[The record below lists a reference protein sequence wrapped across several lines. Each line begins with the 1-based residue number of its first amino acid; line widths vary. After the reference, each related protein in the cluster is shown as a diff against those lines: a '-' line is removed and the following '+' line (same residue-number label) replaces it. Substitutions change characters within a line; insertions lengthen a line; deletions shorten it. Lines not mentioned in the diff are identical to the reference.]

1 MSNIKDLA
9 KIVADRYDM
18 HQQDA
23 EKFMDDMFSLI
34 RSALIND
41 EQVKIK
47 GLGTFKVQ
55 TVKERASV
63 NVNTGEKVMIN
74 SHDRISFTP
83 DATMR
88 DSVNKPFAHFVTVPL
103 NEGVVFDDM
112 DDMSKV
118 ADSTEHKGRNLKSDG
133 YDILEHSAETTVT
146 ANTDTG
152 VNTDTGINTGQED
165 IVETVSSELQPAA
178 SLKRA
183 VQEDIVETVASER
196 QPAASL
202 KRAVQEDIVET
213 VATPVYNASNVA
225 AHEAGTAVPKA
236 DQHERKAV
244 MQMVQ
249 DDENRVDNSEQDEIG
264 NDMPEQSAG
273 KLNVMAIDTA
283 EDSISGEENKEPAI
297 VSLSEP
303 EEYKTNDNQTEENTT
318 AMSDEKNL
326 NPSVAEDNDH
336 SFLISLLLGLAVFVV
351 GVIVGRATADITMQD
366 VKAYLGLKPEVK
378 VHVIYKRLPAPSPEK
393 KDSTAGKKDVPT
405 AENKKVA
412 PAAVGKTDKKTIKV
426 ADTEKKPVEKKA
438 ADKPMANENYNKD
451 PRVRTGAY
459 IITGVQQTVTAA
471 EGETVAS
478 ISKRYLGPGMECYV
492 EALNGKTISAGQKV
506 KIPALKLKKKVSR
519 Q

>member
-118 ADSTEHKGRNLKSDG
+118 ADSTEPKGRNIKSDG
-133 YDILEHSAETTVT
+133 YDLLEHSAETTVK

-183 VQEDIVETVASER
+183 VQEDIVETVA
-196 QPAASL
+196 
-202 KRAVQEDIVET
+202 
-213 VATPVYNASNVA
+213 TPVYNASNVA
-225 AHEAGTAVPKA
+225 AHEAGTAIPKA

-273 KLNVMAIDTA
+273 KLNFMAIDTA
-283 EDSISGEENKEPAI
+283 EDSTSGKENQEPAI

-426 ADTEKKPVEKKA
+426 ADTEKKPIEKKA

>member
-146 ANTDTG
+146 ANTDTE
-152 VNTDTGINTGQED
+152 VNTDTGTNTG
-165 IVETVSSELQPAA
+165 
-178 SLKRA
+178 
-183 VQEDIVETVASER
+183 QEDIVETVASER

-202 KRAVQEDIVET
+202 KRAGQEDNVET
-213 VATPVYNASNVA
+213 VATPVDNVSNVA
-225 AHEAGTAVPKA
+225 THEVETAIPKA

>member
-23 EKFMDDMFSLI
+23 EKFMEDMFSLI

-165 IVETVSSELQPAA
+165 IVETLS
-178 SLKRA
+178 
-183 VQEDIVETVASER
+183 SER

-213 VATPVYNASNVA
+213 VATPVDNASNVA
-225 AHEAGTAVPKA
+225 AHEAETAIPKA

-249 DDENRVDNSEQDEIG
+249 DDETRVDNSEQVEVG

-283 EDSISGEENKEPAI
+283 EDSIFGEENKEPAI

-426 ADTEKKPVEKKA
+426 PDTEKKPVEKKA

>member
-165 IVETVSSELQPAA
+165 IVETLSSELQPAA

-183 VQEDIVETVASER
+183 VQEDIVETVA
-196 QPAASL
+196 
-202 KRAVQEDIVET
+202 
-213 VATPVYNASNVA
+213 TPVDNASNVA
-225 AHEAGTAVPKA
+225 AHEAGTAIPKA

-405 AENKKVA
+405 AENKNVA

>member
-183 VQEDIVETVASER
+183 VQEDIVER
-196 QPAASL
+196 
-202 KRAVQEDIVET
+202 
-213 VATPVYNASNVA
+213 VATPVDNASNVA
-225 AHEAGTAVPKA
+225 AHEAETAIPKA

-393 KDSTAGKKDVPT
+393 KDSTAGKKDVPA

-412 PAAVGKTDKKTIKV
+412 PAAVGKTDKNTIKV

>member
-118 ADSTEHKGRNLKSDG
+118 ADSTEPKGRNIKSDG
-133 YDILEHSAETTVT
+133 YDLLEHSAETTVK

-183 VQEDIVETVASER
+183 VQEDIVETVA
-196 QPAASL
+196 
-202 KRAVQEDIVET
+202 
-213 VATPVYNASNVA
+213 TPVDNASNVA
-225 AHEAGTAVPKA
+225 AHEAETAIPKA

-273 KLNVMAIDTA
+273 KLNFMAIDTA
-283 EDSISGEENKEPAI
+283 EDSTSGKENQEPAI

>member
-118 ADSTEHKGRNLKSDG
+118 ADSTEHKGRNIKSDG
-133 YDILEHSAETTVT
+133 YDLLEHSAETTVK

-165 IVETVSSELQPAA
+165 IVETVSSE
-178 SLKRA
+178 
-183 VQEDIVETVASER
+183 R

-213 VATPVYNASNVA
+213 VATPVDNASNVA
-225 AHEAGTAVPKA
+225 AHEAGTAIPKA

>member
-146 ANTDTG
+146 ANTDSG

-165 IVETVSSELQPAA
+165 IVETLSSELQPAA

-183 VQEDIVETVASER
+183 VQEDIVETVA
-196 QPAASL
+196 
-202 KRAVQEDIVET
+202 
-213 VATPVYNASNVA
+213 TPVDNASNVA
-225 AHEAGTAVPKA
+225 AHEAETAIPKA

>member
-118 ADSTEHKGRNLKSDG
+118 TDSTEHKGRNLKSDG

-165 IVETVSSELQPAA
+165 IVETLSSELQPAA

-183 VQEDIVETVASER
+183 VQEDIVETVA
-196 QPAASL
+196 
-202 KRAVQEDIVET
+202 
-213 VATPVYNASNVA
+213 TPVDNASNVA
-225 AHEAGTAVPKA
+225 AHEAETAIPKA

>member
-112 DDMSKV
+112 DDTSKV

-152 VNTDTGINTGQED
+152 VNTDIGINTGQED

-183 VQEDIVETVASER
+183 VQEDS
-196 QPAASL
+196 
-202 KRAVQEDIVET
+202 VET
-213 VATPVYNASNVA
+213 VATPVDNASNVA
-225 AHEAGTAVPKA
+225 AHEAGTAIPKA
-236 DQHERKAV
+236 GQHERKAV

>member
-133 YDILEHSAETTVT
+133 YDILEHSAETTAT
-146 ANTDTG
+146 A
-152 VNTDTGINTGQED
+152 NTDTGINTGQED
-165 IVETVSSELQPAA
+165 IVE
-178 SLKRA
+178 
-183 VQEDIVETVASER
+183 IVASER

-202 KRAVQEDIVET
+202 KKAVQEDIVET
-213 VATPVYNASNVA
+213 VATHVDNASNVA
-225 AHEAGTAVPKA
+225 AHEAETAIPKA

-283 EDSISGEENKEPAI
+283 EDSISGEENIEPTI

>member
-118 ADSTEHKGRNLKSDG
+118 ADSTEPKGRNLKSDG

-165 IVETVSSELQPAA
+165 IVETLSSELQPAA

-183 VQEDIVETVASER
+183 VQEDIVETVA
-196 QPAASL
+196 
-202 KRAVQEDIVET
+202 
-213 VATPVYNASNVA
+213 TPVDNASNVA
-225 AHEAGTAVPKA
+225 AHEAETAIPKA

-249 DDENRVDNSEQDEIG
+249 DDENRVDNSEQDEIV

-303 EEYKTNDNQTEENTT
+303 EEYRTNDNQTEENTT

-405 AENKKVA
+405 AENKNVA

>member
-165 IVETVSSELQPAA
+165 IVETLSSELQPAA

-183 VQEDIVETVASER
+183 VQEDIVETVAT
-196 QPAASL
+196 L
-202 KRAVQEDIVET
+202 VD
-213 VATPVYNASNVA
+213 NASIVA
-225 AHEAGTAVPKA
+225 AHEAETAIPKA

-283 EDSISGEENKEPAI
+283 EDSISGKENQEPAI

>member
-118 ADSTEHKGRNLKSDG
+118 ADSTEPKGRNLKSDG

-165 IVETVSSELQPAA
+165 IVETLSSELQPAA
-178 SLKRA
+178 SLK
-183 VQEDIVETVASER
+183 
-196 QPAASL
+196 
-202 KRAVQEDIVET
+202 KAVQEDIVET
-213 VATPVYNASNVA
+213 VATPVDNASNVA
-225 AHEAGTAVPKA
+225 AHEAETAIPKA

-249 DDENRVDNSEQDEIG
+249 DDENRVDNSEQDEIV

>member
-118 ADSTEHKGRNLKSDG
+118 ADSTEPKGRNLKSDG

-152 VNTDTGINTGQED
+152 VNTDTDTGINTG
-165 IVETVSSELQPAA
+165 
-178 SLKRA
+178 
-183 VQEDIVETVASER
+183 QEDIVETVASER

-213 VATPVYNASNVA
+213 VATPVDNASNVA
-225 AHEAGTAVPKA
+225 AHEAETAIPKA

-283 EDSISGEENKEPAI
+283 EDSISGKENQEPAI

>member
-118 ADSTEHKGRNLKSDG
+118 ADSTEPKGRNLKSDG

-165 IVETVSSELQPAA
+165 IVETLSSELQPAA

-183 VQEDIVETVASER
+183 VQEDIVETVA
-196 QPAASL
+196 
-202 KRAVQEDIVET
+202 
-213 VATPVYNASNVA
+213 TPVDNASNVA
-225 AHEAGTAVPKA
+225 AHEAETAIPKA

-283 EDSISGEENKEPAI
+283 EDSISGEENKEPAV
-297 VSLSEP
+297 VSFSEP

-492 EALNGKTISAGQKV
+492 EALNGKAISTGQKV

>member
-118 ADSTEHKGRNLKSDG
+118 ADSTEPKGRNLKSDG

-165 IVETVSSELQPAA
+165 IVETLSSELQPAA
-178 SLKRA
+178 SLKKA
-183 VQEDIVETVASER
+183 G
-196 QPAASL
+196 
-202 KRAVQEDIVET
+202 QEDIVET
-213 VATPVYNASNVA
+213 VATPVDNASYVA
-225 AHEAGTAVPKA
+225 AHEAETAIPKA

-336 SFLISLLLGLAVFVV
+336 SFLISLLLGLVVFVV

-438 ADKPMANENYNKD
+438 AEKPMANENYNKD

>member
-165 IVETVSSELQPAA
+165 IVETLS
-178 SLKRA
+178 
-183 VQEDIVETVASER
+183 SER

-202 KRAVQEDIVET
+202 KTAGQEDIVET
-213 VATPVYNASNVA
+213 VATPVDNASNVA
-225 AHEAGTAVPKA
+225 AHEAETAIPKA

-283 EDSISGEENKEPAI
+283 EDSTSGKENQEPAI

>member
-112 DDMSKV
+112 DDMSKL

-146 ANTDTG
+146 ANTDTE
-152 VNTDTGINTGQED
+152 VKTDTGINTGQED
-165 IVETVSSELQPAA
+165 IVETLSSELQSAA
-178 SLKRA
+178 SLK
-183 VQEDIVETVASER
+183 
-196 QPAASL
+196 
-202 KRAVQEDIVET
+202 KAVQEDIVET
-213 VATPVYNASNVA
+213 VATPVDNASNVA
-225 AHEAGTAVPKA
+225 AHEAETAIPKA

-249 DDENRVDNSEQDEIG
+249 DDENRVDNSGQDEIG

-273 KLNVMAIDTA
+273 KLNVMAIDTV
-283 EDSISGEENKEPAI
+283 EDSISGEENNEPAI

-412 PAAVGKTDKKTIKV
+412 PAAVGKTDNKTIKV

>member
-152 VNTDTGINTGQED
+152 VNSDTGINTGQED
-165 IVETVSSELQPAA
+165 IVETLSSELQPAA

-183 VQEDIVETVASER
+183 VQEDIVETVA
-196 QPAASL
+196 
-202 KRAVQEDIVET
+202 
-213 VATPVYNASNVA
+213 TPVDNASNVA
-225 AHEAGTAVPKA
+225 AHEAETAIPKA

-438 ADKPMANENYNKD
+438 ADKPTANENYNKD

>member
-118 ADSTEHKGRNLKSDG
+118 ADSTEPKGRNIKSDG
-133 YDILEHSAETTVT
+133 YDLLEHSAETTVK

-183 VQEDIVETVASER
+183 VQEDIVETVA
-196 QPAASL
+196 
-202 KRAVQEDIVET
+202 
-213 VATPVYNASNVA
+213 TPVDNASNVA
-225 AHEAGTAVPKA
+225 AHESETAIPKA

-249 DDENRVDNSEQDEIG
+249 DDETRVDNSEQDEIR
-264 NDMPEQSAG
+264 NDRPEQSAG

-438 ADKPMANENYNKD
+438 AEKPMANENYNKD

>member
-165 IVETVSSELQPAA
+165 IVETLS
-178 SLKRA
+178 
-183 VQEDIVETVASER
+183 SER
-196 QPAASL
+196 QPAAFL
-202 KRAVQEDIVET
+202 KKAGQEDIVET
-213 VATPVYNASNVA
+213 VATPVDNVSNVA
-225 AHEAGTAVPKA
+225 AHEAETAIPKA
-236 DQHERKAV
+236 DQHEQKAV

-283 EDSISGEENKEPAI
+283 EDSISGEGNKEPAI

-412 PAAVGKTDKKTIKV
+412 PDAVGKTDKNTIKV

>member
-118 ADSTEHKGRNLKSDG
+118 ADSTEPKGRNLKSDG

-165 IVETVSSELQPAA
+165 IVETLSSELQPAA

-183 VQEDIVETVASER
+183 VQEDIVETVA
-196 QPAASL
+196 
-202 KRAVQEDIVET
+202 
-213 VATPVYNASNVA
+213 TPVDNASNVA
-225 AHEAGTAVPKA
+225 AHEAGTAIPKA

>member
-165 IVETVSSELQPAA
+165 IVETV
-178 SLKRA
+178 
-183 VQEDIVETVASER
+183 ASER

-213 VATPVYNASNVA
+213 VATPVDNASNVA
-225 AHEAGTAVPKA
+225 AHEAETAIPKA

-249 DDENRVDNSEQDEIG
+249 YDENRVDNSKQDEIG

-426 ADTEKKPVEKKA
+426 PDTEKKPVEKKA

>member
-165 IVETVSSELQPAA
+165 IVETV
-178 SLKRA
+178 
-183 VQEDIVETVASER
+183 ASER

-202 KRAVQEDIVET
+202 KRAGQEDNVET
-213 VATPVYNASNVA
+213 VATPVDNVSNVA
-225 AHEAGTAVPKA
+225 THEVETAIPKA

-273 KLNVMAIDTA
+273 KLNFMAIDTA
-283 EDSISGEENKEPAI
+283 EDSTSGKENQEPAI

-412 PAAVGKTDKKTIKV
+412 PAAVGKTDKNTIKV

>member
-152 VNTDTGINTGQED
+152 VNTDTGINSGQED
-165 IVETVSSELQPAA
+165 IVETLSSELQPAA

-183 VQEDIVETVASER
+183 VQEDIVETVA
-196 QPAASL
+196 
-202 KRAVQEDIVET
+202 
-213 VATPVYNASNVA
+213 TPVDNASNVA
-225 AHEAGTAVPKA
+225 AHEAETAIPKA

-249 DDENRVDNSEQDEIG
+249 DDENRVDNSGQDEIG

-283 EDSISGEENKEPAI
+283 EDSTSGKENQEPTI

-471 EGETVAS
+471 EDETVAS

>member
-146 ANTDTG
+146 ANTDTE
-152 VNTDTGINTGQED
+152 VKTDTGINTGQED
-165 IVETVSSELQPAA
+165 IVETLSSELQPAA

-183 VQEDIVETVASER
+183 VQEDIVETVA
-196 QPAASL
+196 
-202 KRAVQEDIVET
+202 
-213 VATPVYNASNVA
+213 TPVDNASNVA
-225 AHEAGTAVPKA
+225 AHEAETAIPKA

-264 NDMPEQSAG
+264 NDMSEQSAG

>member
-146 ANTDTG
+146 ANTDTE
-152 VNTDTGINTGQED
+152 VKTDTGINTGQED
-165 IVETVSSELQPAA
+165 IVETLSSELQPAA

-183 VQEDIVETVASER
+183 VQEDIVETVA
-196 QPAASL
+196 
-202 KRAVQEDIVET
+202 
-213 VATPVYNASNVA
+213 TPVDNASNVA
-225 AHEAGTAVPKA
+225 AHEAGTAIPKA

-244 MQMVQ
+244 MQMMQ
-249 DDENRVDNSEQDEIG
+249 DDENIVDNSEQDEIG

-283 EDSISGEENKEPAI
+283 EDSISGEENKESTI

>member
-152 VNTDTGINTGQED
+152 VNTDIGINTGQED

-183 VQEDIVETVASER
+183 VQEDIVETVA
-196 QPAASL
+196 
-202 KRAVQEDIVET
+202 
-213 VATPVYNASNVA
+213 TPVDNASNVA

-283 EDSISGEENKEPAI
+283 EDSISGEENNEPAI

-438 ADKPMANENYNKD
+438 AEKPMANENYNKD

>member
-165 IVETVSSELQPAA
+165 IVETLSSELQPAA

-183 VQEDIVETVASER
+183 VQEDIVETVA
-196 QPAASL
+196 
-202 KRAVQEDIVET
+202 
-213 VATPVYNASNVA
+213 TPVDNASNVA
-225 AHEAGTAVPKA
+225 AHEAGTAIPKA
-236 DQHERKAV
+236 DQHERKAG

-249 DDENRVDNSEQDEIG
+249 DDENRVDNSGQDEIG

-412 PAAVGKTDKKTIKV
+412 PAAVGKTDKNTIKV
-426 ADTEKKPVEKKA
+426 ADTEKKPIEKKA

>member
-118 ADSTEHKGRNLKSDG
+118 ADSTEHKGRNLKSDN

-165 IVETVSSELQPAA
+165 IVETLSSELQP
-178 SLKRA
+178 
-183 VQEDIVETVASER
+183 T
-196 QPAASL
+196 ASL

-213 VATPVYNASNVA
+213 VATPVDNASNVA
-225 AHEAGTAVPKA
+225 AHEAETAIPKA

-297 VSLSEP
+297 VSLSES
-303 EEYKTNDNQTEENTT
+303 EEYRTNDNQTEENTT
-318 AMSDEKNL
+318 AMSDEKNI

-393 KDSTAGKKDVPT
+393 KDSTAGKKDVPA

-412 PAAVGKTDKKTIKV
+412 PAAVGKTDKNTIKV
-426 ADTEKKPVEKKA
+426 ADTEKKPDEKKA

>member
-118 ADSTEHKGRNLKSDG
+118 ADSTEPKGRNLKSDG

-146 ANTDTG
+146 ANTETG

-165 IVETVSSELQPAA
+165 IVETLS
-178 SLKRA
+178 
-183 VQEDIVETVASER
+183 SER

-202 KRAVQEDIVET
+202 KRAGQEDNVET
-213 VATPVYNASNVA
+213 VATPADNASNVA
-225 AHEAGTAVPKA
+225 AHEAETTIPKA

-283 EDSISGEENKEPAI
+283 EDSISGEENNEPAI

>member
-165 IVETVSSELQPAA
+165 IVETLSSELQPAA

-183 VQEDIVETVASER
+183 VQEDIVETVA
-196 QPAASL
+196 
-202 KRAVQEDIVET
+202 
-213 VATPVYNASNVA
+213 TPVDNASNVA
-225 AHEAGTAVPKA
+225 AHEAGTAISKA

-273 KLNVMAIDTA
+273 KLNFMAIDTA
-283 EDSISGEENKEPAI
+283 EDSTSGKENQEPAI

>member
-103 NEGVVFDDM
+103 NEGVVFEDM

-152 VNTDTGINTGQED
+152 VNTDTGTNTG
-165 IVETVSSELQPAA
+165 
-178 SLKRA
+178 
-183 VQEDIVETVASER
+183 QEDIVETVASER

-213 VATPVYNASNVA
+213 VATPVDNASNVA
-225 AHEAGTAVPKA
+225 AHEAETAIPKA
-236 DQHERKAV
+236 GQHERKTI

-336 SFLISLLLGLAVFVV
+336 SFLISLLLGLVVFVV

>member
-118 ADSTEHKGRNLKSDG
+118 ADSTEPKGRNLKSDG

-165 IVETVSSELQPAA
+165 IVETVSSE
-178 SLKRA
+178 
-183 VQEDIVETVASER
+183 R

-213 VATPVYNASNVA
+213 VATPVDNASNVA
-225 AHEAGTAVPKA
+225 AHEAETAIPKA

-283 EDSISGEENKEPAI
+283 EDSTSGKENQEPAI

-412 PAAVGKTDKKTIKV
+412 PAAVGKTDKNTIKV

>member
-146 ANTDTG
+146 ANTDTE
-152 VNTDTGINTGQED
+152 VKTDTGINTGQED
-165 IVETVSSELQPAA
+165 IVETLSSELQPAA

-183 VQEDIVETVASER
+183 VQEDIVETVA
-196 QPAASL
+196 
-202 KRAVQEDIVET
+202 
-213 VATPVYNASNVA
+213 TPVDNASNVA
-225 AHEAGTAVPKA
+225 AHEAETAIPKA

-283 EDSISGEENKEPAI
+283 EDSTSGKENQEPAI

>member
-133 YDILEHSAETTVT
+133 YDIQEHSAETTVT

-165 IVETVSSELQPAA
+165 IVETLSSELQPAA

-183 VQEDIVETVASER
+183 VQEDIVETVA
-196 QPAASL
+196 
-202 KRAVQEDIVET
+202 
-213 VATPVYNASNVA
+213 TPVDNASNVA
-225 AHEAGTAVPKA
+225 AHEAGTAIPKA
-236 DQHERKAV
+236 DQHERKTV

>member
-118 ADSTEHKGRNLKSDG
+118 ADSTEPKGRNLKSDG

-152 VNTDTGINTGQED
+152 VNTDIGINTGQED

-183 VQEDIVETVASER
+183 VQEDIVETVA
-196 QPAASL
+196 
-202 KRAVQEDIVET
+202 
-213 VATPVYNASNVA
+213 TPMDNASNVA
-225 AHEAGTAVPKA
+225 AHEAETAIPKA
-236 DQHERKAV
+236 YQHERKAV

-249 DDENRVDNSEQDEIG
+249 DDETRVDNSEQDEIG

>member
-165 IVETVSSELQPAA
+165 IVETMC
-178 SLKRA
+178 
-183 VQEDIVETVASER
+183 SER

-202 KRAVQEDIVET
+202 TTAGQEDIVET
-213 VATPVYNASNVA
+213 VATPVDNASNVA
-225 AHEAGTAVPKA
+225 AHEAETAIPKA